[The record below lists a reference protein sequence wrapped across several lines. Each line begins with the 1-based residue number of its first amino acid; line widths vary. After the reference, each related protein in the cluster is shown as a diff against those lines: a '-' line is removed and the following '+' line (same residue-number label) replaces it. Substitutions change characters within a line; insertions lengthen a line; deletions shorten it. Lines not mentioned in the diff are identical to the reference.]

1 MSEKYDSACIIVDL
15 KFTEMISDAFL
26 KRNVYKNI
34 NWLYN
39 KNRTQTDGPK
49 YLKVGQNINTERGI

>member
-1 MSEKYDSACIIVDL
+1 MSEKYDCACIIVDL

-34 NWLYN
+34 N
-39 KNRTQTDGPK
+39 
-49 YLKVGQNINTERGI
+49 